1 MLMVMILLWLALGR
15 RCFLWWIFLLFFV
28 RAVGLVIRVVAAIW
42 PRLVL
47 ADPLAMILL
56 VVVVFAAPGVLAE
69 KPLVLALSLV
79 VEGDARLRD
88 WMLLLLPWV
97 TELLA

>member
-56 VVVVFAAPGVLAE
+56 VVVVQQL
-69 KPLVLALSLV
+69 
-79 VEGDARLRD
+79 
-88 WMLLLLPWV
+88 
-97 TELLA
+97 